1 MPNRSN
7 EEWLAALRRP
17 DEGAQEALAELRAFL
32 RGGLGRALG
41 AKGVG
46 DADLDDFAQDGLL
59 RVLDKLE
66 SFRGE
71 SRFTTWAM
79 SVSIRVA
86 LTALRRKQAPAASL
100 AEIVE
105 PISQAEPPGQAAER
119 EEALGALR
127 RAIDEVL
134 TERQREAI
142 LGKLAGLPVVV
153 IADKLGIKSNAF
165 YKLDHDARKKLR
177 RALEAQGFT
186 QPHPEGGQA

>member
-1 MPNRSN
+1 MSERSN
-7 EEWLAALRRP
+7 EEWLAALREP
-17 DEGAQEALAELRAFL
+17 DEEALAELRAFL
-32 RGGLGRALG
+32 RGGLARALG
-41 AKGVG
+41 PQGVS
-46 DADLDDFAQDGLL
+46 DADLDDYAQEGLL
-59 RVLDKLE
+59 RVLDKRA

-86 LTALRRKQAPAASL
+86 LTALRRQRAPAASL
-100 AEIVE
+100 SEIVE
-105 PISQAEPPGQAAER
+105 PLSQAAPPPALAER
-119 EEALGALR
+119 GEALAALR

-177 RALEAQGFT
+177 RALEARGFA
-186 QPHPEGGQA
+186 QPHGQGGSA

>member
-1 MPNRSN
+1 MPTRSN

-17 DEGAQEALAELRAFL
+17 EEEALADLRAFL

-41 AKGVG
+41 AKGVSE
-46 DADLDDFAQDGLL
+46 ADLDDFAQDGVL

-66 SFRGE
+66 GFRGE

-86 LTALRRKQAPAASL
+86 LTALRRKQAPTASL
-100 AEIVE
+100 SEIVE
-105 PISQAEPPGQAAER
+105 PLSQAAPPPEVAER
-119 EEALGALR
+119 GEALRALR

-153 IADKLGIKSNAF
+153 IADKLGINSNAF

-177 RALEAQGFT
+177 RALEAQGFARGR
-186 QPHPEGGQA
+186 EGGQS